1 MTRAGPVRI
10 GLVGCGAFARFA
22 LGAVAESPL
31 VSLVAVADPREECR
45 LEALRVWQRSS
56 EPPGSPG
63 PHAAPHAGPR
73 AGPRAGPHAG
83 PYAGP
88 HAGPHSRPGAPTEVR
103 VYQDGAEVCRDP
115 DVDLVW
121 ILAPPYLHYSLARAA
136 LERGKAVFL
145 EKPGALRPAEMEE
158 LAALADRLGIP
169 ASVDFVL
176 RRTPLAR
183 LVARL
188 LTKGVLGPVERAVLE
203 NVAHDEQLPEGHWFW
218 NPVLSGGIF
227 VEHGVHFFD
236 MANWWFGT
244 GEARHAVALRRTRWK
259 DAPVDR
265 VLCTCLH
272 GSPPSPVLAT
282 YYHSF
287 TTVQRFERAHWHL
300 VLHRGFLDIEGWIP
314 VALRGEVLVSDAE
327 ARWLEQCLGCPLQPL
342 DPPQPDRDP
351 AWAEEGHATGQ
362 PTVEESGTEG
372 PREDSRAGGARQD
385 SGAGTTCEGFVV
397 GTTREDSGS
406 AMPRE
411 AAGAGA
417 TREGMGVLRYR
428 ARLVVEC
435 PDRAATYRS
444 AIRAGL
450 EDLAACLRE
459 PGRRPAVT
467 LNDAHRALQLAS
479 QATELAVL
487 GGEQNPQR

>member
-45 LEALRVWQRSS
+45 LEALRVWQRGGGRSMADMPS
-56 EPPGSPG
+56 VE
-63 PHAAPHAGPR
+63 HA
-73 AGPRAGPHAG
+73 
-83 PYAGP
+83 
-88 HAGPHSRPGAPTEVR
+88 VK
-103 VYQDGAEVCRDP
+103 VYEDGAEVCRDP
-115 DVDLVW
+115 HVDLVW
-121 ILAPPYLHYSLARAA
+121 VLAPPYLHYPLARMA
-136 LERGKAVFL
+136 LEEGKAVFL
-145 EKPGALRPAEMEE
+145 EKPGALRPGEMEE
-158 LAALADRLGIP
+158 LATLADRVGVP

-183 LVARL
+183 LVARVVSS
-188 LTKGVLGPVERAVLE
+188 GALGPVERAVLE

-218 NPVLSGGIF
+218 DPALSGGIF

-236 MANWWFGT
+236 LANWWFGI
-244 GEARHAVALRRTRWK
+244 GEVRNALALRRTRWK

-272 GSPPSPVLAT
+272 GSSLSPVLAT

-300 VLHRGFLDIEGWIP
+300 VLHRGFLQVEGWIP
-314 VALRGEVLVSDAE
+314 VALRGEVLVTDAE
-327 ARWLEQCLGCPLQPL
+327 ARWLEECLGCALQPI

-351 AWAEEGHATGQ
+351 VWAGEAVLGAGQAPAAAEGA
-362 PTVEESGTEG
+362 EG
-372 PREDSRAGGARQD
+372 PARD
-385 SGAGTTCEGFVV
+385 AVW
-397 GTTREDSGS
+397 
-406 AMPRE
+406 
-411 AAGAGA
+411 
-417 TREGMGVLRYR
+417 RYR
-428 ARLVVEC
+428 ARLVVEY
-435 PDRAATYRS
+435 PDRAVIYRS

-467 LNDAHRALQLAS
+467 LQDAHRALELAS
-479 QATELAVL
+479 RATELAVS
-487 GGEQNPQR
+487 GPQQHAS

>member
-10 GLVGCGAFARFA
+10 SLVGCGAYARFA

-45 LEALRVWQRSS
+45 LEALRVWQRGGGRPMADTPPV
-56 EPPGSPG
+56 EP
-63 PHAAPHAGPR
+63 A
-73 AGPRAGPHAG
+73 
-83 PYAGP
+83 
-88 HAGPHSRPGAPTEVR
+88 VK
-103 VYQDGAEVCRDP
+103 VYEDGAEVCRHP

-121 ILAPPYLHYSLARAA
+121 VLAPPYLHYPLARTA
-136 LERGKAVFL
+136 LEQGKAVFL

-158 LAALADRLGIP
+158 LAALADRAGVP

-183 LVARL
+183 LVARVVGS
-188 LTKGVLGPVERAVLE
+188 GVLGPVERAVLE

-218 NPVLSGGIF
+218 NPALSGGIF

-236 MANWWFGT
+236 LANWWFGM
-244 GEARHAVALRRTRWK
+244 GEVRNALALRRTRWK

-272 GSPPSPVLAT
+272 GSSVSPVLAT

-300 VLHRGFLDIEGWIP
+300 VLHRGFLEVEGWIP
-314 VALRGEVLVSDAE
+314 VALRGEVLVTDAE
-327 ARWLEQCLGCPLQPL
+327 ARWLEQCLGCALQPI

-351 AWAEEGHATGQ
+351 VWAGEAVPGAG
-362 PTVEESGTEG
+362 EG
-372 PREDSRAGGARQD
+372 PAAGE
-385 SGAGTTCEGFVV
+385 GAGEPAP
-397 GTTREDSGS
+397 D
-406 AMPRE
+406 A
-411 AAGAGA
+411 
-417 TREGMGVLRYR
+417 VLRYR
-428 ARLVVEC
+428 ARLAVEY
-435 PDRAATYRS
+435 PDRAAIYRS

-450 EDLAACLRE
+450 EDLAACLLE
-459 PGRRPAVT
+459 PGRRPAVS
-467 LNDAHRALQLAS
+467 LQDAHRALELAS
-479 QATELAVL
+479 RATELAVS
-487 GGEQNPQR
+487 GRQQDTR